1 MFPGHFPGSGRF
13 AVDRVC
19 RGEAVPLGLVT
30 ARGGGGGCAAVG
42 PRGVITAEIE
52 NNAVISL
59 FDRSL

>member
-1 MFPGHFPGSGRF
+1 MR
-13 AVDRVC
+13 

-52 NNAVISL
+52 NNVVISL
-59 FDRSL
+59 FDRFDRSLCFC